1 MLTCT
6 LCTTVVSI
14 GNLDH
19 AIPSGCYHTLHASRN
34 FSMNNFEVRP
44 HNLYERMTKDG
55 KPGWTAYNF
64 AARIVEEHLADLG
77 QIKSC

>member
-6 LCTTVVSI
+6 LCTNVVSI

-19 AIPSGCYHTLHASRN
+19 SLPSVCYHTLQAARN
-34 FSMNNFEVRP
+34 FTMNNFEFRL
-44 HNLYERMTKDG
+44 HNLYERITKDG

-64 AARIVEEHLADLG
+64 AARIVEENLADLDK
-77 QIKSC
+77 IKSC